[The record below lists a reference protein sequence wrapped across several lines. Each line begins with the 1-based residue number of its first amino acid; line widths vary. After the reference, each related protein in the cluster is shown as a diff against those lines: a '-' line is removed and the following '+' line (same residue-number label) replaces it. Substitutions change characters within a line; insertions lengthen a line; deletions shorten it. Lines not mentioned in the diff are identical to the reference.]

1 MPANPINKG
10 KPRFCVNT
18 TVVFF
23 IYSEFALYSENTSI
37 SLTLHLGRDCRPI
50 NKQKKVH
57 LNASTQM
64 DLFYLFIVLLVKRK
78 LFNNDYYFILCLY
91 LSQSLILKGL
101 KFYKNIFLPLFFVSV
116 SYVGTEVVRLKV
128 CYFLQQLF
136 TFQPLKCYPFR

>member
-1 MPANPINKG
+1 MPASPINKG

-37 SLTLHLGRDCRPI
+37 TLTIHLGRDCRPI

-78 LFNNDYYFILCLY
+78 LFNNCSDLTLTYCSTTFTKLFHHCLLY
-91 LSQSLILKGL
+91 LVLFSL
-101 KFYKNIFLPLFFVSV
+101 FPLCIVAV
-116 SYVGTEVVRLKV
+116 YVVIISTCVRK
-128 CYFLQQLF
+128 
-136 TFQPLKCYPFR
+136 

>member
-10 KPRFCVNT
+10 KPRFRVNT

-23 IYSEFALYSENTSI
+23 IYSELALYSENTSI
-37 SLTLHLGRDCRPI
+37 SLTLHLSRDCRPI

-101 KFYKNIFLPLFFVSV
+101 KFYKNIFLPLFSASV

-128 CYFLQQLF
+128 RYFFQQSL
-136 TFQPLKCYPFR
+136 TFKLL

>member
-23 IYSEFALYSENTSI
+23 IYSELALYSENTSI

-78 LFNNDYYFILCLY
+78 LFNDCSNLTNNITFCGIYSIFSPILCLK
-91 LSQSLILKGL
+91 LSHFVLCICIS
-101 KFYKNIFLPLFFVSV
+101 KN
-116 SYVGTEVVRLKV
+116 Y
-128 CYFLQQLF
+128 
-136 TFQPLKCYPFR
+136 

>member
-1 MPANPINKG
+1 MPASPINKG
-10 KPRFCVNT
+10 KPRFRVNT

-23 IYSEFALYSENTSI
+23 IYSELALYSENTSI

-78 LFNNDYYFILCLY
+78 LFNNCSYLTDSMTYCGIYSIFSPILYYVLLQFV
-91 LSQSLILKGL
+91 LSVCI
-101 KFYKNIFLPLFFVSV
+101 FKN
-116 SYVGTEVVRLKV
+116 Y
-128 CYFLQQLF
+128 
-136 TFQPLKCYPFR
+136 